1 MASSQHIERAQLLL
15 GQARYDLAER
25 ELREAAAAS
34 PDDPIVHALLAIALT
49 HQEGKR
55 DAALYEGRMA
65 VHLAPDFA
73 YAHYVLAHVYSDQSK
88 LREAEAAVREAIRL
102 QADDAD
108 YYALLSSV
116 VYQQSRWRDARVAAE
131 TALALQADHI
141 GAANLRAMT
150 LVKLGL
156 RDEAQNALVGALSRD
171 PDNALTHANRGWAT
185 LEKGDHAGAM
195 GYFKEALRLEPEN
208 EWARQGILESMRAR
222 NPVYRVMLR
231 YFFWMAKLAP
241 QVQWGVIV
249 GGWFGQRVVRETADR
264 NPALKPFLYPL
275 LALYFLFVFLTWTA
289 KPLFNLLLRLDKFGR
304 LTLTRDQIV
313 ASNWVGGCLLVA
325 VLCAALA
332 FPVGSVALL
341 LAAGAALLLLI
352 PISGTFSAQN
362 KTSRL
367 LLALWTGALAVFAL
381 VGVASVV
388 ANQEATAGAMGTC
401 FLAGFTLYVWVGNL
415 LIARR

>member
-1 MASSQHIERAQLLL
+1 MSSQHTERARILL
-15 GQARYDLAER
+15 GQARYEMAER
-25 ELREAAAAS
+25 ELREAAS
-34 PDDPIVHALLAIALT
+34 QNPDDPLVHALLAIALT

-65 VHLAPDFA
+65 VHLAPDFP
-73 YAHYVLAHVYSDQSK
+73 YAHYVLAHVYSDQNK

-102 QADDAD
+102 NADDAD

-116 VYQQSRWRDARVAAE
+116 TYQQSRWQDARTAAE
-131 TALALQADHI
+131 TALSLEADHV

-156 RDEAQNALVGALSRD
+156 RDEAQNALVGALSHD

-185 LEKGDHAGAM
+185 LERGNHAEAM

-208 EWARQGILESMRAR
+208 DWARQGILESLRAR
-222 NPVYRVMLR
+222 NPIYRVMLR
-231 YFFWMAKLAP
+231 YFFWMAKLPP

-249 GGWFGQRVVRETADR
+249 GGWFGQRFVREAADR

-275 LALYFLFVFLTWTA
+275 LGLYFLFVFLTWTA

-304 LTLTRDQIV
+304 LTLSRDQII

-325 VLCAALA
+325 VVCAALS
-332 FPVGSVALL
+332 FPLGSPALFL
-341 LAAGAALLLLI
+341 TAGAALLLLI
-352 PISGTFSAQN
+352 PVSGTFSAQN

-367 LLALWTGALAVFAL
+367 LLALWTGALGAAALACVALFAM
-381 VGVASVV
+381 GRDDAAS
-388 ANQEATAGAMGTC
+388 TAGTC
-401 FLAGFTLYVWVGNL
+401 FVVGFTAYVWLGNA
-415 LIARR
+415 LISRR